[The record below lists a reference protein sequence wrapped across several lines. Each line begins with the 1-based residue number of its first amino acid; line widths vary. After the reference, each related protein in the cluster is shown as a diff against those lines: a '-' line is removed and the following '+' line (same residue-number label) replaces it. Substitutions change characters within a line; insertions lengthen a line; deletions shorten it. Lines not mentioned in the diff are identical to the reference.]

1 MNVAVSLFCLGL
13 TDGQFSFNQE
23 FFKLSDVEDVGLV
36 EKAALA
42 NQVDDLIDELFDLQ
56 EKRVSVIPVEM
67 VKYVG
72 MSRII
77 SLFSVSHA

>member
-1 MNVAVSLFCLGL
+1 MFCLGL

-23 FFKLSDVEDVGLV
+23 FFQLSDVEDVGLV

-42 NQVDDLIDELFDLQ
+42 NQVDDLIDELLDFQ

-72 MSRII
+72 MS
-77 SLFSVSHA
+77 